1 MCPCSLSQLLAGVS
15 LLASAAL
22 VSGALVSGAPG
33 TQLFAQTQA
42 APRVTETVFKLSG
55 GEEMLYGISLPAGY
69 DSESND
75 PRPLILALHPGGRA
89 PYYGSNFMRQIV
101 EPALRG
107 WRAVI
112 VAPDVPARSWAN
124 EDSEQA
130 VLALLD
136 DVLENHTID
145 RARILV
151 TGFSMGGRGT
161 WYMATRHADLF
172 TGAIPVAA
180 SRGDDSLDGLGAMPV
195 FIIHSPDDEVV
206 PYGPAEE
213 TAGLLAE
220 RGHPVQMTRLA
231 GASHYMMGDY
241 VAPLQ
246 AAGDWMKER
255 WQAGQVEVGR

>member
-1 MCPCSLSQLLAGVS
+1 MCPCSRP
-15 LLASAAL
+15 AAL

-69 DSESND
+69 DSESSD

-107 WRAVI
+107 WGAVI
-112 VAPDVPARSWAN
+112 VAPDVPAPSWAN

-172 TGAIPVAA
+172 TGAIRLRRLEGTIRWMA
-180 SRGDDSLDGLGAMPV
+180 SVLCRFTS
-195 FIIHSPDDEVV
+195 FIVRTTKSSHM
-206 PYGPAEE
+206 GPP
-213 TAGLLAE
+213 
-220 RGHPVQMTRLA
+220 RKPP
-231 GASHYMMGDY
+231 ASSRSG
-241 VAPLQ
+241 VIRC
-246 AAGDWMKER
+246 K
-255 WQAGQVEVGR
+255 